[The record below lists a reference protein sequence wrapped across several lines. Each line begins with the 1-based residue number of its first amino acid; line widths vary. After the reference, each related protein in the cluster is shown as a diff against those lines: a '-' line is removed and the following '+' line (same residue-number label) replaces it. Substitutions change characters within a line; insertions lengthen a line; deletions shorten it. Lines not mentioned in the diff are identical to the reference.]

1 MSAHHLAL
9 RFSPSLRSPSTAWS
23 RDTTGQQR
31 DSRNSRRPLGDS
43 YGDGAPMNGSR
54 AGSRPRTPSSHFTV
68 QLPPVL
74 PSGRRSRRVSPI
86 QITADRS
93 HARPTTS
100 AFHTPTVSQSPQHQ
114 PDLLVSTSRHMNAG
128 GHSTYWSSS
137 RMSRSAFPG
146 RPAPARHGVELRR
159 GSSQTARLW
168 DPPGNRRGSSDPVH
182 RRGCL
187 RMDRT
192 SSTGR
197 PRR

>member
-1 MSAHHLAL
+1 MHGGDKCLTLLHQPPDSMSSVIHQSSEGRCLL
-9 RFSPSLRSPSTAWS
+9 CLPTTSRSGFSPSLRSPSTAWS

-114 PDLLVSTSRHMNAG
+114 PCLLYTSDA
-128 GHSTYWSSS
+128 
-137 RMSRSAFPG
+137 AD
-146 RPAPARHGVELRR
+146 E
-159 GSSQTARLW
+159 
-168 DPPGNRRGSSDPVH
+168 
-182 RRGCL
+182 
-187 RMDRT
+187 
-192 SSTGR
+192 
-197 PRR
+197 